1 MDRDFRT
8 RKRVVNL
15 IVTHQ
20 CNLNCV
26 YCYEKFK
33 SEQKMDFATAQK
45 IFLKEYDLA
54 RKSEWFDSLEIDFF
68 GGEPL
73 LAFDLIRQV
82 VEWILAQKLEMPCHF
97 FVITNGTL
105 LNPEMKAWF
114 EEHSDVVTLGLSFD
128 GLPEM
133 QNLNRSQSCS
143 LVDLDFFLRNYPYQQ
158 IKMTV
163 SKETLPHLAEGVLYL
178 QRKGFIVEPSC
189 GTGIDWT
196 PDDCLEYERQLRIL
210 AQEYLD
216 HPELKP
222 ILPLVISFENVQLP
236 PLERAPCGAGNSFE
250 TYDVDAVRYPCHMFT
265 PLVQIKTVA
274 EQYANLEG
282 GISCKPDSNCE
293 NCLLINMC
301 DSCRGYSLSQY
312 GCYNRRDT
320 KICDMFQVQCRVAA
334 WFQIQRFFQ
343 NRGKIVNCSPEEMKN
358 WKGLIF
364 YQRNLDRVG
373 YGKL

>member
-1 MDRDFRT
+1 MDKHFIGK
-8 RKRVVNL
+8 KRVVNL
-15 IVTHQ
+15 IITHQ

-33 SEQKMDFATAQK
+33 SEQRMDFETAQK
-45 IFLKEYDLA
+45 IILKEYALA
-54 RKSEWFDSLEIDFF
+54 KNSEWFDSLQIDFF

-73 LAFDLIRQV
+73 IAFDLIRQV
-82 VEWILAQKLEMPCHF
+82 TEWVLAQKWEMPCHF

-105 LNPEMKAWF
+105 LNPEMKTWF
-114 EEHSDVVTLGLSFD
+114 AQYRDAVTLGLSFD

-133 QNLNRSQSCS
+133 QNLNRSQSNG
-143 LVDLDFFLRNYPYQQ
+143 LIDLDFFLENYPNQQ
-158 IKMTV
+158 LKMTV
-163 SKETLPHLAEGVLYL
+163 SRETLPHLAEGVLFL

-196 PDDCLEYERQLRIL
+196 PEDCLEYEHQLYL
-210 AQEYLD
+210 LVQEYLS

-222 ILPLVISFENVQLP
+222 ILPLMISFENIQLP
-236 PLERAPCGAGNSFE
+236 PFERPPCGAGNSFE

-265 PLVQIKTVA
+265 PLVQIKSVS
-274 EQYANLEG
+274 EKYANLDE

-293 NCLLINMC
+293 KCLLINMC

-334 WFQIQRFFQ
+334 WFQIHRFLKKSE
-343 NRGKIVNCSPEEMKN
+343 KIEKCSPAEMRN
-358 WKGLIF
+358 WRGLIY

-373 YGKL
+373 YGKK

>member
-1 MDRDFRT
+1 MDRYFGN

-15 IVTHQ
+15 IITHQ

-33 SEQKMDFATAQK
+33 SDQKMDFRTARK
-45 IFLKEYDLA
+45 ILLKEYDFA
-54 RKSEWFDSLEIDFF
+54 RKSEWFDTLEIDFF

-73 LAFDLIRQV
+73 IAFDLIRQV
-82 VEWILAQKLEMPCHF
+82 TEWVLDQKWEMPCHF
-97 FVITNGTL
+97 FVVTNGTL
-105 LNPEMKAWF
+105 LNSEMKAWF
-114 EEHSDVVTLGLSFD
+114 AEHSDVVTLGLSFD

-133 QNLNRSQSCS
+133 QNVNRSQSCG
-143 LVDLDFFLRNYPYQQ
+143 LVDLDFFLKYYPYQQ

-163 SKETLPHLAEGVLYL
+163 SKETLPHLAEGVLHL

-189 GTGIDWT
+189 GTGLDWT
-196 PDDCLEYERQLRIL
+196 PEDCLEYERQLRIL

-222 ILPLVISFENVQLP
+222 IQPLMISFGNVPLP

-274 EQYANLEG
+274 EQYANLEE
-282 GISCKPDSNCE
+282 GISCKPDPKCE
-293 NCLLINMC
+293 KCLLINMC

-334 WFQIQRFFQ
+334 WFQIQRFFK
-343 NRGKIVNCSPEEMKN
+343 NREKITNCSPEEMKN

-364 YQRNLDRVG
+364 YQRNLERVG